1 MKTIEILKEKEVV
14 YQKVSEQFTIKINRE
29 SDDGSKAFSP
39 ILTLRFTSDDNGSEP
54 ILVWN
59 EDEETW
65 VELYSMIDELNL
77 SINDYEIIEELISSN
92 VLQQYENDDV
102 IDVASELG
110 IEEDSV

>member
-1 MKTIEILKEKEVV
+1 MKTIVILKEKEVV
-14 YQKVSEQFTIKINRE
+14 YQKVSEQFTIKINKK
-29 SDDGSKAFSP
+29 SDEPDGWKAFSP

-77 SINDYEIIEELISSN
+77 SINDYEIIEELICSN

-102 IDVASELG
+102 IDVKTELG
-110 IEEDSV
+110 IE